1 MGQEP
6 QGTKTPGYKYPISWC
21 PMKLFVLQLLSN
33 GHFVPWYL
41 FIFFYQWGFFPMK
54 PFCYVFFFSS
64 GTFLPYGLLSH
75 GVLSYIFCTMKLFL
89 PDEFCQTGLSSNE
102 AFLKCLSNGFCR
114 KRLLSIGTFVR
125 ALLSHGAFVFLGFC
139 STEPSF
145 LSHGTFTDQ
154 AFFPYL
160 CTTENIKGRVF
171 FKRSPIKSASLH
183 LQI

>member
-1 MGQEP
+1 MSNEAFCL
-6 QGTKTPGYKYPISWC
+6 KA
-21 PMKLFVLQLLSN
+21 FVQWRFCSMIFV
-33 GHFVPWYL
+33 HF
-41 FIFFYQWGFFPMK
+41 FHQWGFFPMK

-75 GVLSYIFCTMKLFL
+75 GVLSYIFCTMKLFF

-125 ALLSHGAFVFLGFC
+125 ALLSHGAFVFWGFC

-145 LSHGTFTDQ
+145 FVPWDFYRSG
-154 AFFPYL
+154 FFPIPMYNR
-160 CTTENIKGRVF
+160 EY
-171 FKRSPIKSASLH
+171 KRTSIL
-183 LQI
+183 